1 MMGFGC
7 NRMGIGWGSWGG
19 GMLGWIVPLL
29 FWGVLLVG
37 LVIGILWLVRVLRRT
52 SSGTTSTEAPLDA
65 ARRRLAL
72 GEITIGEFDEIA
84 QRLEVRSATVD
95 R

>member
-7 NRMGIGWGSWGG
+7 NGMGMGWGGWGG
-19 GMLGWIVPLL
+19 GILGWIVPLL

-37 LVIGILWLVRVLRRT
+37 LAIGIIWLARRFGRA
-52 SSGTTSTEAPLDA
+52 SSTETPLDA

-72 GEITIGEFDEIA
+72 GEITAAEFDEIA
-84 QRLEVRSATVD
+84 QRLAVKPIAVD

>member
-7 NRMGIGWGSWGG
+7 NGMGMGWGG
-19 GMLGWIVPLL
+19 GILGWIVPLL
-29 FWGVLLVG
+29 FWGILLVG
-37 LVIGILWLVRVLRRT
+37 LVIGILWLVRRLGRT
-52 SSGTTSTEAPLDA
+52 SSGTTSTEQPLDA

-84 QRLEVRSATVD
+84 QRLRTETVAVD

>member
-1 MMGFGC
+1 
-7 NRMGIGWGSWGG
+7 
-19 GMLGWIVPLL
+19 MLGWIVPLL

-37 LVIGILWLVRVLRRT
+37 LVIGILWLVRLLRRAP
-52 SSGTTSTEAPLDA
+52 SATTSTETPLDA

-72 GEITIGEFDEIA
+72 GEITVGEFDEIT
-84 QRLEVRSATVD
+84 QRLRTETVGID

>member
-7 NRMGIGWGSWGG
+7 NGMGWGGWGG

-37 LVIGILWLVRVLRRT
+37 LVIGILWLIRLLRRAP
-52 SSGTTSTEAPLDA
+52 SGTAPTETALDA

-72 GEITIGEFDEIA
+72 GEITVGEFDEIA
-84 QRLEVRSATVD
+84 QRLRTETVGVE

>member
-7 NRMGIGWGSWGG
+7 NGVGWGGWGG

-37 LVIGILWLVRVLRRT
+37 LVIGILWLVRLLRRAP
-52 SSGTTSTEAPLDA
+52 SATTSTEAPLDA

-72 GEITIGEFDEIA
+72 GEITVGEFDEIA
-84 QRLEVRSATVD
+84 QRLRTETVGVE

>member
-7 NRMGIGWGSWGG
+7 NGTGMGWGG
-19 GMLGWIVPLL
+19 GILGWIAPLL

-37 LVIGILWLVRVLRRT
+37 LVIGIFWLARLVRRA
-52 SSGTTSTEAPLDA
+52 SSGMASAEAPLDA
-65 ARRRLAL
+65 ARRRLAQ
-72 GEITIGEFDEIA
+72 GEITPGEFDEIA
-84 QRLEVRSATVD
+84 QRLAAKSAAVD

>member
-7 NRMGIGWGSWGG
+7 NGIGMGWGGWSG

-37 LVIGILWLVRVLRRT
+37 LAIGIFWLVRHFGRA
-52 SSGTTSTEAPLDA
+52 SSGTASAETPLDA

-72 GEITIGEFDEIA
+72 GEITVGEFDEI
-84 QRLEVRSATVD
+84 QHRLER
-95 R
+95 

>member
-7 NRMGIGWGSWGG
+7 NRVGWGGWGG

-29 FWGVLLVG
+29 FWGVLVVG
-37 LVIGILWLVRVLRRT
+37 LVIGILWLVRLLRRAP
-52 SSGTTSTEAPLDA
+52 SAMTSTETPLDA

-84 QRLEVRSATVD
+84 QRLRAETVGVD